1 MARIELLAIA
11 LGELTEQQ
19 LRLIESVVT
28 QFRRPFITIN
38 RHCDSDIVD
47 PRFPYDFGD
56 VLRIHHCFSKEAL
69 SKDRFEYALLEIQR
83 KTKQETRPGY
93 CRVKDAE
100 RELKF
105 ELYFDAGSE
114 RKLQIR
120 HLRKDLCKENAQWV
134 FATE

>member
-1 MARIELLAIA
+1 M
-11 LGELTEQQ
+11 Q
-19 LRLIESVVT
+19 
-28 QFRRPFITIN
+28 
-38 RHCDSDIVD
+38 
-47 PRFPYDFGD
+47 
-56 VLRIHHCFSKEAL
+56 EA
-69 SKDRFEYALLEIQR
+69 EHGQLEIQR

-100 RELKF
+100 GELKF

-120 HLRKDLCKENAQWV
+120 HLRKNLCTVHAQWV